1 MESLGTA
8 LITGASSGIGA
19 IYAGRLAKRGYDL
32 IVVARH
38 QERLKAVLER
48 ISGDTNRSVEVMAAD
63 LTNAADLRR
72 VEQALRTDA
81 TIELLVN
88 NAGSAMTGHLAA
100 SDADDLET
108 MISLN
113 VVAPTRLA
121 TAVLPGFIARGRGTL
136 INVSS
141 AVALA
146 PEWINGAYS
155 GTKAYLLSLSVRLQ
169 HELAGTGI
177 RVQVVLPG
185 AIRTGMWEKAG
196 TDVATLP
203 PDILMDAGDL
213 GRCRARRSGQR

>member
-19 IYAGRLAKRGYDL
+19 IYADRLAKRGYDL

-48 ISGDTNRSVEVMAAD
+48 ISDDTNRSVEVMAAD

-88 NAGSAMTGHLAA
+88 NAGSAMTGHLAV
-100 SDADDLET
+100 SDADDLER
-108 MISLN
+108 MIRLN

-121 TAVLPGFIARGRGTL
+121 TAASPDSLRGAEAR
-136 INVSS
+136 SS
-141 AVALA
+141 T
-146 PEWINGAYS
+146 S
-155 GTKAYLLSLSVRLQ
+155 
-169 HELAGTGI
+169 
-177 RVQVVLPG
+177 
-185 AIRTGMWEKAG
+185 
-196 TDVATLP
+196 
-203 PDILMDAGDL
+203 
-213 GRCRARRSGQR
+213 ARRSHSRPSGSTGPPAARRR